1 MAEDNTYQG
10 AVRRHQDNNKLEIG
24 STGTLDNYGTLTN
37 KAGASVSNAGA
48 ITNSGAGYGADQVAT
63 AIGLSTSSTGAVA
76 VSAVGIHYI
85 SSTGSTG
92 SSATFSLAAPAAAG
106 IQKTIIAA
114 NAAAGKT
121 AVVTCAAGSINYTK
135 AYTNATFNA
144 KDECLVLQSI
154 STTKWIVVANTGSVA
169 LTT

>member
-24 STGTLDNYGTLTN
+24 STGSVDNYG
-37 KAGASVSNAGA
+37 S
-48 ITNSGAGYGADQVAT
+48 ITNITAGTVRDQVAT
-63 AIGLSTSSTGAVA
+63 AVGLSTSSTGAVA

-92 SSATFSLAAPAAAG
+92 SSATFTLAAPAAAG
-106 IQKTIIAA
+106 IQKTIIAS

-121 AVVTCAAGSINYTK
+121 AIVTCAGSGSINYTK
-135 AYTNATFNA
+135 TYHNLTFNA
-144 KDECLVLQSI
+144 KDEAVVLQSI
-154 STTKWIVVANTGSVA
+154 STTKWIVSSNVGSVA